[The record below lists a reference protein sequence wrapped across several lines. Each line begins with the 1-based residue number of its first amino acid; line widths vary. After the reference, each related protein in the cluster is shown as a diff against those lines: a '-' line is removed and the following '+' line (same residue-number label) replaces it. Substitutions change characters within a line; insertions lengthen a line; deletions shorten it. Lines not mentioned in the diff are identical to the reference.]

1 MISIHNL
8 SFSYKK
14 NKAVLNALNLDLKL
28 NTINGIVGLNGAGKT
43 TLLNVIFG
51 LRRLKEGKIS
61 LNDRKLTKIDMSFL
75 PTENYFYSNIT
86 GEEYLSLFKNDS
98 FDSKK
103 WNELFKLPL
112 DAIIDGYS
120 TGMKK
125 KLAILGVLKQDKK
138 IMILDEPFNGLD
150 IETNRVL
157 RNILIKLKDQDKTI
171 IVTSHIV
178 ETLTNLCDKIHYLDS
193 GKIIFS
199 REKKDFPGFEKELY
213 DMIER
218 KNIKLLN
225 NLTDNQKD

>member
-14 NKAVLNALNLDLKL
+14 NKPVLNELNLDLKL

-51 LRRLKEGKIS
+51 LRRIKDGKIS
-61 LNDRKLTKIDMSFL
+61 LNDKKLTKIDMSFL

-157 RNILIKLKDQDKTI
+157 RNILIKLKDQNKTI

-178 ETLTNLCDKIHYLDS
+178 ETLTNLCDVIHYLDS
-193 GKIIFS
+193 GSIVFS
-199 REKKDFPGFEKELY
+199 REKKDFPGFENELY